1 MLNLIF
7 FIFVGKT
14 FAAEEWSGTHSGITL
29 TSDVI
34 LVGDTYM
41 TSKIT
46 IPKNEEV
53 TIDLNGYMLH
63 GSGKGTIIE
72 NNGKL
77 IIKDSRPTYR
87 KS

>member
-1 MLNLIF
+1 MNLI
-7 FIFVGKT
+7 IFTFTGKI
-14 FAAEEWSGTHSGITL
+14 FAAVEWSGTQSGVTL
-29 TSDVI
+29 TDDII
-34 LVGDTYM
+34 LVADTYM

-53 TIDLNGYMLH
+53 IIDLNGYMLH
-63 GSGKGTIIE
+63 GAGNGTIID

-77 IIKDSRPTYR
+77 TIKDSRPTYR